1 MIEEIIRLLVD
12 NELINTNNA
21 EIDEND
27 DLIDLGLDSFNCIQ
41 LIVLLEDTYSIEFN
55 DDDLSLETVSS
66 VSKIVD
72 YILKQR
78 EEIK

>member
-21 EIDEND
+21 EIDKND